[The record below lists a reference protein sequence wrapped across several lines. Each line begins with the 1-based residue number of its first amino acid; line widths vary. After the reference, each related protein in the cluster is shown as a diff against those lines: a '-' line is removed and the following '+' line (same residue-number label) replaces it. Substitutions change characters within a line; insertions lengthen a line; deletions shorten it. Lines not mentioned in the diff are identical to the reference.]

1 MPPASDPIPQGFH
14 SVTPHLS
21 VDGAAQAI
29 DFYRRAFG
37 AEELMRMPMPGD
49 PGKLMH
55 AALRIGDSIVML
67 ADLFPGCPGPS
78 EIGDSPVTVHLYVPD
93 ADATMA
99 AAVAAGAEVTMPLA
113 DMFWGDRYG
122 QIRDPFGHRWSIAT
136 HTRDLSPEEMEKGAA
151 EAMAAMAQG
160 G

>member
-1 MPPASDPIPQGFH
+1 M
-14 SVTPHLS
+14 
-21 VDGAAQAI
+21 DGAAQAI

-37 AEELMRMPMPGD
+37 AEELMRLPMPGD
-49 PGKLMH
+49 PDKLMH

-67 ADLFPGCPGPS
+67 ADFFPGCPGAT
-78 EIGDSPVTVHLYVPD
+78 EVGDSPVTIHLYVAD

-99 AAVAAGAEVTMPLA
+99 TAVAAGAEVTMPLA

-136 HTRDLSPEEMEKGAA
+136 HLRELSPEEMEKGAA
-151 EAMAAMAQG
+151 EAMAAMASQQG
-160 G
+160 